1 MAQDIRIVTGV
12 QGTVRLSPA
21 ERGAGRL
28 PTVLVH
34 ERTQVLS

>member
-1 MAQDIRIVTGV
+1 MAQDIRIVTSV
-12 QGTVRLSPA
+12 HGTVRLSPA
-21 ERGAGRL
+21 ERGAGGP